1 MATIVTR
8 AAKGSPLTSA
18 ELDQNQINLNTDKAE
33 LSGAT
38 FTGAITANAGVVV
51 DQLTIDGGN
60 ITSSSGGMT
69 ISGADDITVDAVG
82 DVILSCDGDQVKFD
96 DGTSTRFT
104 FNLDS
109 TPTMG
114 MGTLTLF
121 ENEIDVSSGNL
132 TLDVAGDIILDAD
145 GDNIFYKA
153 GGDSFYSISNVSGN
167 TYLGV
172 EQANKDLV
180 IRGSDGGVA
189 ITALTLDMSAA
200 GAATFNSSINASGI
214 SQFADV
220 NIPDNNAIRF
230 GNGQD
235 LQIYHDGTNSHVDN
249 NTGNLTLN
257 VAGNIILDADGG
269 EIEFKDGGTTF
280 GNIAKSSN
288 DMRINQGIQD
298 GDIVFRGNDGGSIIT
313 ALTLDMSNAGAAT
326 FNAGIN
332 IPDFIYHTSDA
343 HTYFGF
349 QGGDQFEL
357 ETGGA
362 NRMSVVGS
370 ETVFNDDGGDKDFRV
385 ESNNSTHALFV
396 DGGTNRVG
404 IGKSDPARTLDV
416 HGSVEFS
423 VNTASHETF
432 IFTTQA
438 VNDAKLLMQNASAAT
453 AIQLSANGDTFFKG
467 GNVGIGTTPSN
478 KLDIKG
484 TVGFEATNSTNKWLA
499 YHYTDN
505 TFRLNYNGAGSDE
518 LVIDSNGAATFADD
532 VIADAFLPTAAGAY
546 GSNHVGVHSSGV
558 VLNAATSQTGYIM
571 SAGSAVMTFAPTGG
585 TIQLGGLTAANKLDD
600 YEEGEYDC
608 SVTCGT
614 SGTITL
620 NGSFN
625 RAAYTK
631 VGRLVTVHGFLVVS
645 SVSSPVGFFNVT
657 LPFTP
662 ASLTDRAG
670 DSVVSLVIQNVASAN
685 ISDFVG
691 TINENDARIYIQLG
705 DSNTVQNDSAQ
716 QVAANTYV
724 HFSAT
729 YSTA

>member
-1 MATIVTR
+1 
-8 AAKGSPLTSA
+8 
-18 ELDQNQINLNTDKAE
+18 
-33 LSGAT
+33 
-38 FTGAITANAGVVV
+38 
-51 DQLTIDGGN
+51 
-60 ITSSSGGMT
+60 
-69 ISGADDITVDAVG
+69 
-82 DVILSCDGDQVKFD
+82 
-96 DGTSTRFT
+96 
-104 FNLDS
+104 
-109 TPTMG
+109 
-114 MGTLTLF
+114 
-121 ENEIDVSSGNL
+121 
-132 TLDVAGDIILDAD
+132 
-145 GDNIFYKA
+145 
-153 GGDSFYSISNVSGN
+153 
-167 TYLGV
+167 
-172 EQANKDLV
+172 
-180 IRGSDGGVA
+180 
-189 ITALTLDMSAA
+189 
-200 GAATFNSSINASGI
+200 
-214 SQFADV
+214 
-220 NIPDNNAIRF
+220 
-230 GNGQD
+230 
-235 LQIYHDGTNSHVDN
+235 
-249 NTGNLTLN
+249 
-257 VAGNIILDADGG
+257 
-269 EIEFKDGGTTF
+269 
-280 GNIAKSSN
+280 
-288 DMRINQGIQD
+288 
-298 GDIVFRGNDGGSIIT
+298 
-313 ALTLDMSNAGAAT
+313 
-326 FNAGIN
+326 
-332 IPDFIYHTSDA
+332 
-343 HTYFGF
+343 
-349 QGGDQFEL
+349 
-357 ETGGA
+357 
-362 NRMSVVGS
+362 
-370 ETVFNDDGGDKDFRV
+370 
-385 ESNNSTHALFV
+385 
-396 DGGTNRVG
+396 
-404 IGKSDPARTLDV
+404 
-416 HGSVEFS
+416 
-423 VNTASHETF
+423 
-432 IFTTQA
+432 
-438 VNDAKLLMQNASAAT
+438 LMQNASAAT